1 MVRYNGP
8 MANEHTPHKWQV
20 RRLLR
25 ALPWTTVVWI
35 VLAVALLFGIDFA
48 AHYYKLAPEE
58 VSILRILVVALIG
71 LRVIH
76 NIEGALARHR
86 AHRLELMARSGQ
98 GYQLA
103 WQDSV
108 TGIYLIRLLLYAGL
122 ALIVIVVVGGTFSGV
137 LVGGTMLSVV
147 LGVAGQSFFGNFFG
161 GLAVALFKPFDVGDH
176 VQIVAWQFPMM
187 PETYPH
193 QLRAQGYRGV
203 VRDINLF
210 YSELR
215 LDDGQLFRV
224 PNGVVITG
232 GLIRSLPNDWARI
245 IFRFDVAVPA
255 DACDAVGKL
264 EEAARRHFR
273 PRPEEPVPPPD
284 SPQADGKHGAAP
296 PFGWNPPAVLIAD
309 ISLAA
314 LSIEVRASV
323 PQHLRD
329 RAKADFF
336 ADILPIVYP
345 AKSA

>member
-1 MVRYNGP
+1 
-8 MANEHTPHKWQV
+8 MADGRTPDKWQA

-25 ALPWTTVVWI
+25 ALPWTTALWL
-35 VLAVALLFGIDFA
+35 VLAAALLFGIDFA
-48 AHYYKLAPEE
+48 AQHYKLPPEE
-58 VSILRILVVALIG
+58 VSVLRVLVVALAG
-71 LRVIH
+71 LRVIRG
-76 NIEGALARHR
+76 IEGAMTRHR
-86 AHRLELMARSGQ
+86 ARRLEQIGRAGQ
-98 GYQLA
+98 AYQLA

-122 ALIVIVVVGGTFSGV
+122 VLLVIFVVGGTFSGIV
-137 LVGGTMLSVV
+137 VGGTMLSVV

-215 LDDGQLFRV
+215 LDDGQLFCV
-224 PNGVVITG
+224 PNGIVITG

-245 IFRFDVAVPA
+245 VFRFDVAVPA
-255 DACDAVGKL
+255 NPAETTHKL
-264 EEAARRHFR
+264 EEAAHRHFR
-273 PRPEEPVPPPD
+273 PRPEDPVPPPE
-284 SPQADGKHGAAP
+284 SPEADGAGTAVAP
-296 PFGWNPPAVLIAD
+296 PFGWDPPSVLIVD
-309 ISLAA
+309 ISLTA
-314 LSIEVRASV
+314 LSLEVRASV
-323 PQHLRD
+323 PQYLRE

-336 ADILPIVYP
+336 TDILPIVYP
-345 AKSA
+345 AKSV

>member
-1 MVRYNGP
+1 MTNGHIP
-8 MANEHTPHKWQV
+8 DKWQL

-25 ALPWTTVVWI
+25 ALPWTTAVWI
-35 VLAVALLFGIDFA
+35 TLAVGLVFGIGFA
-48 AHYYKLAPEE
+48 AQHYKLPAEE
-58 VSILRILVVALIG
+58 VSFLRILVVGLAG
-71 LRVIH
+71 LRVIRG
-76 NIEGALARHR
+76 IEGALAHHR
-86 AHRLELMARSGQ
+86 AARLEQMARSGHGQ
-98 GYQLA
+98 ELA

-122 ALIVIVVVGGTFSGV
+122 VLIIIMVVGGTFSGV

-232 GLIRSLPNDWARI
+232 GLIRSLPDDWARI
-245 IFRFDVAVPA
+245 VFRFDVAISGNPVETMR
-255 DACDAVGKL
+255 KL
-264 EEAARRHFR
+264 EEVARRHFR
-273 PRPEEPVPPPD
+273 PRPEEPMVPSPDPPQGD
-284 SPQADGKHGAAP
+284 EAVP
-296 PFGWNPPAVLIAD
+296 PFGWDPPLVLIAD

-314 LSIEVRASV
+314 MSIEVRASV
-323 PQHLRD
+323 PQRLGD

-336 ADILPIVYP
+336 TDILPIVYP
-345 AKSA
+345 AKST

>member
-1 MVRYNGP
+1 
-8 MANEHTPHKWQV
+8 MANGHIPDKWQL

-25 ALPWTTVVWI
+25 ALPWTTAVWI
-35 VLAVALLFGIDFA
+35 TLAVGLVFGIGFA
-48 AHYYKLAPEE
+48 AQHYKLPAEE
-58 VSILRILVVALIG
+58 VSFLRILVVGLAG
-71 LRVIH
+71 LRVIRG
-76 NIEGALARHR
+76 IEGALAHHR
-86 AHRLELMARSGQ
+86 AARLEQMARSGHGQ
-98 GYQLA
+98 ELA

-122 ALIVIVVVGGTFSGV
+122 VLIIIMVVGGAFSGV

-161 GLAVALFKPFDVGDH
+161 GLAAALFKPFDVGDH

-232 GLIRSLPNDWARI
+232 GLIRSLPDDWARI
-245 IFRFDVAVPA
+245 VFRFDVAISGNPVETMR
-255 DACDAVGKL
+255 KL
-264 EEAARRHFR
+264 EEVARRHFR
-273 PRPEEPVPPPD
+273 PRPEEPMVPSPDPPQGD
-284 SPQADGKHGAAP
+284 EAVP
-296 PFGWNPPAVLIAD
+296 PFGWDPPLVLIAD

-314 LSIEVRASV
+314 MSIEVRASV
-323 PQHLRD
+323 PQRLGD

-336 ADILPIVYP
+336 TDILPIVYP
-345 AKSA
+345 AKST